1 MAYKL
6 ITCDL
11 DGTLIRNDYSLSA
24 ENEAAIAQIAAKGV
38 CFVPTTGRAYDQVLA
53 TLRNNP
59 HIRFI
64 VCSDGAVIYDK
75 AENRQIK
82 TCLNADQTAAVVNT
96 VLQYDTF
103 PAFHSNG
110 FSYFDMDKH
119 THEQHVHCGLNA
131 YYQQYFYHHGTPTAN
146 FQSFARQLTE
156 IELASVFFHS
166 NADRDACMEKLNR
179 IDGVTAIAPGPHY
192 MEAHSSNAGKGKAV
206 QTLTA
211 LLNLQKENVI
221 AMGDSHNDTSM
232 FREAGLALAVGNA
245 PDDVKAMADAV
256 ICSNE
261 DHAAPYVLEHY
272 L

>member
-6 ITCDL
+6 IACDL
-11 DGTLIRNDYSLSA
+11 DGTLIRNDYTLSA
-24 ENEAAIAQIAAKGV
+24 ENEAAIEKLAAKGIY
-38 CFVPTTGRAYDQVLA
+38 FVPATGRAYDQVPVA
-53 TLRNNP
+53 LRNNP

-64 VCSDGAVIYDK
+64 VCSDGTVIYDK
-75 AENRQIK
+75 VKNHQIK
-82 TCLNADQTAAVVNT
+82 TCLNAEQTASVVDT

-110 FSYFDMDKH
+110 FSYFDRDRH
-119 THEQHVHCGLNA
+119 TPEQHIHCGLNA

-166 NADRDACMEKLNR
+166 NADRDECIGKLR
-179 IDGVTAIAPGPHY
+179 SIDGVTAIAPGPHY
-192 MEAHSSNAGKGKAV
+192 MEAHNVNAGKGKAV
-206 QTLTA
+206 QTLA
-211 LLNLQKENVI
+211 QLLGLQKAEVI
-221 AMGDSHNDTSM
+221 AMGDSRNDISM
-232 FREAGLALAVGNA
+232 FREAGLALAVDNA
-245 PDDVKAMADAV
+245 ADDVKAMADAV

-261 DHAAPYVLEHY
+261 DHAAQYVLEHY